1 MTTIAG
7 LGIRAPGELLF
18 IGHQAT
24 ANGHSHMQMN
34 RRDFLVATCASASF
48 PALAESPKR
57 KKKLFNISLAQWSLN
72 HRFFKREE
80 PHLDNL
86 EFAKVARGFGIDA
99 IEYVN
104 QMFFDKAKDEKYLA
118 EMKKRAAG
126 ENVKS
131 LLIMCD
137 REGRL
142 GDPDKARRRQAVEN
156 HFKWADAAK
165 FLGCHSIRVNAAT
178 DAKKTFEDQQKA
190 AVDGLSQLEEYA
202 GGKLGLNVIVE
213 NHGGLSSHG
222 KWLAGVMKLAN
233 NKRIG
238 TLPDFGNF
246 RVGQAGID
254 WYDRYQ
260 GVKELMPFAKAVSAK
275 SHGFDPKRPFV
286 TMGGGHET
294 DFLKMMRIVLNA
306 GYRGWVGIESGGR
319 GNQAEGVRLTKQMLE
334 RCREK
339 LSGEYE

>member
-1 MTTIAG
+1 M
-7 LGIRAPGELLF
+7 P
-18 IGHQAT
+18 
-24 ANGHSHMQMN
+24 ANPFAMQLN
-34 RRDFLVATCASASF
+34 RRDFLVASGAGALSLSCASTRSNV
-48 PALAESPKR
+48 R
-57 KKKLFNISLAQWSLN
+57 KPLFKISLAQWSLN

-86 EFAKVARGFGIDA
+86 DFAKVARGFGIEA

-104 QMFFDKAKDEKYLA
+104 QFFFDKAKDQKYLA
-118 EMKKRAAG
+118 QMKKRCKDEGVRA
-126 ENVKS
+126 

-142 GDPDKARRRQAVEN
+142 GDSDKAKRRQAVEN

-165 FLGCHSIRVNAAT
+165 FFGCHSIRVNAAT
-178 DAKKTFEDQQKA
+178 DAKKTFEEQQKTA
-190 AVDGLSQLEEYA
+190 ADGLLQLEEYA

-246 RVGQAGID
+246 RVNQGDID

-286 TMGGGHET
+286 TTGGEQET
-294 DFLKMMRIVLNA
+294 DYLKMMRIVLDA
-306 GYRGWVGIESGGR
+306 GYRGWVGIESGGAE
-319 GNQAEGVRLTKQMLE
+319 NQAKGVELTKQMLE
-334 RCREK
+334 RCHEK
-339 LSGEYE
+339 LLGEYES

>member
-1 MTTIAG
+1 
-7 LGIRAPGELLF
+7 
-18 IGHQAT
+18 
-24 ANGHSHMQMN
+24 MQMN
-34 RRDFLVATCASASF
+34 RREFLMTSGAGALSLSCASTPSNV
-48 PALAESPKR
+48 R
-57 KKKLFNISLAQWSLN
+57 KPLFKISLAQWSLN

-86 EFAKVARGFGIDA
+86 EFAKVARGFGIEA

-104 QMFFDKAKDEKYLA
+104 QFFFDKAKDQKYLA
-118 EMKKRAAG
+118 EMKKRAKDEG
-126 ENVKS
+126 VQT

-142 GDPDKARRRQAVEN
+142 GDSDKAKRRKAVEN

-165 FLGCHSIRVNAAT
+165 FFGCHSIRVNAAT
-178 DAKKTFEDQQKA
+178 DAKKTFEEQQKTA
-190 AVDGLSQLEEYA
+190 ADGLSQLEEYT

-246 RVGQAGID
+246 RVGQAGVD

-286 TMGGGHET
+286 TTGGEHET
-294 DFLKMMRIVLNA
+294 DYLKMMRIVLDA
-306 GYRGWVGIESGGR
+306 GYRGWVGIESGGK
-319 GNQAEGVRLTKQMLE
+319 GNQAKGVELTKQMLE
-334 RCREK
+334 RCHEK
-339 LSGEYE
+339 LLDEYES

>member
-1 MTTIAG
+1 
-7 LGIRAPGELLF
+7 
-18 IGHQAT
+18 
-24 ANGHSHMQMN
+24 MQMN
-34 RRDFLVATCASASF
+34 RREFLMVSGAG
-48 PALAESPKR
+48 ALSLSCVSTPSNVR
-57 KKKLFNISLAQWSLN
+57 KPLFKISLAQWSLN

-86 EFAKVARGFGIDA
+86 EFAKVAGGFGIEA

-104 QMFFDKAKDEKYLA
+104 QFFFDKAKDKKYLA
-118 EMKKRAAG
+118 EMKKRAKDEG
-126 ENVKS
+126 VQS

-137 REGRL
+137 LEGRL
-142 GDPDKARRRQAVEN
+142 GDSDKATRRQAVEN

-165 FLGCHSIRVNAAT
+165 FFGCHSIRVNAAT
-178 DAKKTFEDQQKA
+178 DAKKTFEEQQKTA
-190 AVDGLSQLEEYA
+190 ADGLVQLEAYA
-202 GGKLGLNVIVE
+202 GRKLGLNVIVE

-246 RVGQAGID
+246 RVNQGDIG

-286 TMGGGHET
+286 TTGGEHET
-294 DFLKMMRIVLNA
+294 DYLKMMRIVLDA
-306 GYRGWVGIESGGR
+306 GYRGWVGIESGGK
-319 GNQAEGVRLTKQMLE
+319 GNQAKGVELTKQMLE
-334 RCREK
+334 RCHEK
-339 LSGEYE
+339 LLGEDES

>member
-1 MTTIAG
+1 
-7 LGIRAPGELLF
+7 
-18 IGHQAT
+18 
-24 ANGHSHMQMN
+24 MQFN
-34 RRDFLVATCASASF
+34 RRDFLLASAAGALGFS
-48 PALAESPKR
+48 ALAESPKR
-57 KKKLFNISLAQWSLN
+57 KKQLFKISLAQWSLN

-86 EFAKVARGFGIDA
+86 EFAKVARGFGIEA

-104 QMFFDKAKDEKYLA
+104 QFFFDKAKDQKYLA
-118 EMKKRAAG
+118 EMKKRAKNEG
-126 ENVKS
+126 VQT

-142 GDPDKARRRQAVEN
+142 GDSDKAKRRQAVEN

-165 FLGCHSIRVNAAT
+165 FFGCHSIRVNAAT
-178 DAKKTFEDQQKA
+178 DAKKTFKEQQKTA
-190 AVDGLSQLEEYA
+190 ADGLLQLEEYA

-246 RVGQAGID
+246 RVNQGDID

-286 TMGGGHET
+286 TTGGEHET
-294 DFLKMMRIVLNA
+294 DYLRMMRIVLDA
-306 GYRGWVGIESGGR
+306 GYRGWVGIESGGK
-319 GNQAEGVRLTKQMLE
+319 GNQAKGVELTKQMLE
-334 RCREK
+334 RCHEK
-339 LSGEYE
+339 LLGEYES

>member
-1 MTTIAG
+1 MASGAG
-7 LGIRAPGELLF
+7 AL
-18 IGHQAT
+18 
-24 ANGHSHMQMN
+24 S
-34 RRDFLVATCASASF
+34 FLNAAMA
-48 PALAESPKR
+48 AEKR
-57 KKKLFNISLAQWSLN
+57 KPLFKISLAQWSLN

-86 EFAKVARGFGIDA
+86 EFAKVARGFGIEA

-104 QMFFDKAKDEKYLA
+104 QFFFDKAKDQKYLA
-118 EMKKRAAG
+118 EMKKRAKDEG
-126 ENVKS
+126 VET

-142 GDPDKARRRQAVEN
+142 GDSDKAKRRQAVEN

-165 FLGCHSIRVNAAT
+165 FFGCHSIRVNAAT
-178 DAKKTFEDQQKA
+178 DAKKTFEEQQKTA
-190 AVDGLSQLEEYA
+190 AEGLSQLEEYA

-222 KWLAGVMKLAN
+222 KWLVGVMKLAN

-246 RVGQAGID
+246 RVGQAGVG

-286 TMGGGHET
+286 TFGGDHET
-294 DFLKMMRIVLNA
+294 DYLKMMRIVLDA
-306 GYRGWVGIESGGR
+306 GYRGWVGIESGGK
-319 GNQAEGVRLTKQMLE
+319 GNQAKGVELTKQMLE
-334 RCREK
+334 RCHEK
-339 LSGEYE
+339 LLWEYES

>member
-1 MTTIAG
+1 
-7 LGIRAPGELLF
+7 
-18 IGHQAT
+18 
-24 ANGHSHMQMN
+24 MQMN
-34 RRDFLVATCASASF
+34 RREFLMVSGSGSLSLSCASTPSNI
-48 PALAESPKR
+48 R
-57 KKKLFNISLAQWSLN
+57 KPLFKISLAQWSLN

-86 EFAKVARGFGIDA
+86 EFAKVARGFGIEA

-104 QMFFDKAKDEKYLA
+104 QFFFDKAKDQKYLA
-118 EMKKRAAG
+118 EMRKRANDEG
-126 ENVKS
+126 VET

-142 GDPDKARRRQAVEN
+142 GDSDKAKRRQAVEN

-165 FLGCHSIRVNAAT
+165 FFGCHSIRVNAAT
-178 DAKKTFEDQQKA
+178 DAKKTFGEQQKTA
-190 AVDGLSQLEEYA
+190 ADGLLQLEEYA

-246 RVGQAGID
+246 RVNQGGID

-286 TMGGGHET
+286 TIGGKHET
-294 DFLKMMRIVLNA
+294 DYLKMMRIVLDA
-306 GYRGWVGIESGGR
+306 GYRGWVGIESGGK
-319 GNQAEGVRLTKQMLE
+319 GDQAKGVELTKQILE
-334 RCREK
+334 RCHEK
-339 LSGEYE
+339 LLGEYES

>member
-1 MTTIAG
+1 MPAE
-7 LGIRAPGELLF
+7 P
-18 IGHQAT
+18 
-24 ANGHSHMQMN
+24 MQLN
-34 RRDFLVATCASASF
+34 RRDFLMASGAGALSLSCASTRSNV
-48 PALAESPKR
+48 R
-57 KKKLFNISLAQWSLN
+57 KPLFKISLAQWSLN

-86 EFAKVARGFGIDA
+86 EFAKVARGFGIEA

-104 QMFFDKAKDEKYLA
+104 QFFFDKAKDQKYLA
-118 EMKKRAAG
+118 QMKKRCQDEGVRA
-126 ENVKS
+126 

-142 GDPDKARRRQAVEN
+142 GDSDKVKRRQAVEN

-165 FLGCHSIRVNAAT
+165 FFGCHSIRVNAAT
-178 DAKKTFEDQQKA
+178 DAKKTFLEQQKA
-190 AVDGLSQLEEYA
+190 AADGLLQLEEYA

-222 KWLAGVMKLAN
+222 KWLAGVMELTN

-246 RVGQAGID
+246 RVNQGDID

-286 TMGGGHET
+286 TTGGGHET
-294 DFLKMMRIVLNA
+294 DYLKMMRIVLDA
-306 GYRGWVGIESGGR
+306 GYRGWVGIESGGAE
-319 GNQAEGVRLTKQMLE
+319 NQAKGVELTKQMLD
-334 RCREK
+334 RCHEK
-339 LSGEYE
+339 LLDEYES